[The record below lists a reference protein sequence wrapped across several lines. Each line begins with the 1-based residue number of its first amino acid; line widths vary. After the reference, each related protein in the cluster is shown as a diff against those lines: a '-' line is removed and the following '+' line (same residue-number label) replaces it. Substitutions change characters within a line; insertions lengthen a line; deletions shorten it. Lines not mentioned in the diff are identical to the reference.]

1 MLSNYGVVVT
11 SKKGEIIAYNDF
23 VENHFEKIPSTIQ
36 TISKHIPNKEES
48 FHVTKLDIYQTN
60 QNNKEDIN
68 HIYLIKP
75 PKHSESPTKDNK
87 PELDE
92 QHKLDSKT
100 MQQILDMSFDEI
112 FVVDKNGCILF
123 VNEAAKKHY
132 GIKATDL
139 VGKTVYHF
147 DKQGLWEPTVFPIVL
162 KEKKRITMLQN
173 TSFGKTLLVT
183 ANPVFDRNH
192 EIVMVVENARD
203 ITEMELLRQHLNEE
217 KSKSKKYQSHLKEF
231 QKRELD
237 LSGFV
242 IGSKKMEDLV
252 VISQRVAATDS
263 TVLILGETG
272 VGKTLLAKLIHKLS
286 QRADGPFI
294 TLNCAAIPDQLFE
307 SELFGYSPGAFTG
320 ASKTGKMGLI
330 ELADGGTLFLDEI
343 AEISPQMQAKLLQV
357 IEDRQFFN
365 IGGKAPKKVDIRIL
379 TATNRDLRAYVKN
392 GSFRKDLYYRLN
404 VIELL
409 IPPLRERP
417 EEIILLAEHFLKI
430 YNKKYGTNKYL
441 SLAAQDMMQAYSWQ
455 GNVRELAHII
465 ERLVITAPNDMI
477 MPENLPHLANNIKKN
492 EKEGEEDKE
501 TISVTKLMPL
511 DHALE
516 QVEKHLVTTAY
527 SRFRSSYKVAEI
539 LDISQ
544 SKAYRLMRKFQCLNY
559 DK

>member
-272 VGKTLLAKLIHKLS
+272 VGKTLLAKLI
-286 QRADGPFI
+286 Q
-294 TLNCAAIPDQLFE
+294 
-307 SELFGYSPGAFTG
+307 
-320 ASKTGKMGLI
+320 
-330 ELADGGTLFLDEI
+330 
-343 AEISPQMQAKLLQV
+343 
-357 IEDRQFFN
+357 
-365 IGGKAPKKVDIRIL
+365 PK
-379 TATNRDLRAYVKN
+379 
-392 GSFRKDLYYRLN
+392 S
-404 VIELL
+404 
-409 IPPLRERP
+409 
-417 EEIILLAEHFLKI
+417 
-430 YNKKYGTNKYL
+430 
-441 SLAAQDMMQAYSWQ
+441 
-455 GNVRELAHII
+455 
-465 ERLVITAPNDMI
+465 
-477 MPENLPHLANNIKKN
+477 
-492 EKEGEEDKE
+492 
-501 TISVTKLMPL
+501 
-511 DHALE
+511 
-516 QVEKHLVTTAY
+516 
-527 SRFRSSYKVAEI
+527 
-539 LDISQ
+539 
-544 SKAYRLMRKFQCLNY
+544 
-559 DK
+559 

>member
-1 MLSNYGVVVT
+1 
-11 SKKGEIIAYNDF
+11 
-23 VENHFEKIPSTIQ
+23 
-36 TISKHIPNKEES
+36 
-48 FHVTKLDIYQTN
+48 
-60 QNNKEDIN
+60 
-68 HIYLIKP
+68 
-75 PKHSESPTKDNK
+75 
-87 PELDE
+87 
-92 QHKLDSKT
+92 